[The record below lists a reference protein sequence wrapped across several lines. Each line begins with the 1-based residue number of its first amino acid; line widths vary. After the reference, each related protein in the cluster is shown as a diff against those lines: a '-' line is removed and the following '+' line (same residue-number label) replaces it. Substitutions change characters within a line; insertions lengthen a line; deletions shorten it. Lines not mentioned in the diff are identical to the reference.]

1 MACRDIPSYL
11 RDDPELRREF
21 PPKPLPGLMSSEMA
35 AALDHIPKPAWR
47 PEGRGLSHAL

>member
-35 AALDHIPKPAWR
+35 AALDHTEARVATRRQGP
-47 PEGRGLSHAL
+47 